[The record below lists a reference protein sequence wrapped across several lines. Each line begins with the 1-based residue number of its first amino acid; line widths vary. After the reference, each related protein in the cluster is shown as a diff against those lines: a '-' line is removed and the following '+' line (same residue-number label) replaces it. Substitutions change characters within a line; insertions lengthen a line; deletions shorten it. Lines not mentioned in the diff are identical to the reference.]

1 MEEEETVT
9 LRAQVFYSEI
19 FLKQEKDKRRV
30 LHDLKLSGANNH
42 VRQNAVKQEGVA
54 VLKSMIRP
62 GGRFAMWGLPK
73 AFFQV
78 TVQQHMRPMLRTV
91 VMLPSPTGEW
101 QPRRLQNATLSM
113 GLRVAPEIMTKMF
126 VPILNLLRQL
136 GMRVAMKVDDLV
148 AVLPHA
154 VDQAMMQ
161 TAVITQLLV
170 KLGAVMS
177 PNKCEF
183 GMRMRVEWH
192 GMIFC
197 MLLET

>member
-1 MEEEETVT
+1 MRSGMCTFA
-9 LRAQVFYSEI
+9 AQ
-19 FLKQEKDKRRV
+19 KM
-30 LHDLKLSGANNH
+30 LS
-42 VRQNAVKQEGVA
+42 
-54 VLKSMIRP
+54 
-62 GGRFAMWGLPK
+62 
-73 AFFQV
+73 
-78 TVQQHMRPMLRTV
+78 
-91 VMLPSPTGEW
+91 SPTGEW

-136 GMRVAMKVDDLV
+136 GMRVAMKVGDLV
-148 AVLPHA
+148 AVLPNA
-154 VDQAMMQ
+154 FDQAMMQ

-192 GMIFC
+192 GIIFC
-197 MLLET
+197 SVVQVCSMPTAKVTKMVQKQWRCL